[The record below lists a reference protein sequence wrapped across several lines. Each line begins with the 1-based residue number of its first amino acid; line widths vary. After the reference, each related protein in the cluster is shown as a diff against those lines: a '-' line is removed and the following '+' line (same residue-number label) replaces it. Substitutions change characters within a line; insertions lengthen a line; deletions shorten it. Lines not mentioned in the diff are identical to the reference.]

1 MRRPKG
7 AEPQPVRVVAEPTPG
22 PGGGGAYIS
31 GIALLSII
39 SLVCILGIFVGELTG
54 HRLLVGALI
63 GVVLLAYSFILLFL
77 RKGGF
82 TGV

>member
-1 MRRPKG
+1 MGDRAAAYG
-7 AEPQPVRVVAEPTPG
+7 AA
-22 PGGGGAYIS
+22 
-31 GIALLSII
+31 IAAL
-39 SLVCILGIFVGELTG
+39 SLVSLACIAGIVWGEVTS
-54 HRLLVGALI
+54 HRLVAGGLV

>member
-1 MRRPKG
+1 MNDREAKYG
-7 AEPQPVRVVAEPTPG
+7 TWIIALALVSLAAVVAIAWGEVAG
-22 PGGGGAYIS
+22 QRLVAGGA
-31 GIALLSII
+31 
-39 SLVCILGIFVGELTG
+39 V
-54 HRLLVGALI
+54 

>member
-1 MRRPKG
+1 MTDRETRYG
-7 AEPQPVRVVAEPTPG
+7 TWIAILAVVSLIAVVAIVAGELSG
-22 PGGGGAYIS
+22 QRLIGGA
-31 GIALLSII
+31 A
-39 SLVCILGIFVGELTG
+39 V
-54 HRLLVGALI
+54 

>member
-1 MRRPKG
+1 MNGRESRYGVWIVVLALVSLAAVLAIVWGEVAGRR
-7 AEPQPVRVVAEPTPG
+7 
-22 PGGGGAYIS
+22 
-31 GIALLSII
+31 
-39 SLVCILGIFVGELTG
+39 
-54 HRLLVGALI
+54 LVGGVAV

>member
-1 MRRPKG
+1 MTDRETRYG
-7 AEPQPVRVVAEPTPG
+7 TWVAILAVVSFVAVVAIAVGEFTG
-22 PGGGGAYIS
+22 QRLVGGA
-31 GIALLSII
+31 A
-39 SLVCILGIFVGELTG
+39 V
-54 HRLLVGALI
+54 

>member
-1 MRRPKG
+1 M
-7 AEPQPVRVVAEPTPG
+7 
-22 PGGGGAYIS
+22 
-31 GIALLSII
+31 LLS
-39 SLVCILGIFVGELTG
+39 LVSFVCVIGIVWAELAN
-54 HRLLVGALI
+54 HHHVGAALV

>member
-1 MRRPKG
+1 VSGVEERAAAYG
-7 AEPQPVRVVAEPTPG
+7 AR
-22 PGGGGAYIS
+22 
-31 GIALLSII
+31 IAVLSLLSLACVI
-39 SLVCILGIFVGELTG
+39 GIVWGELSG
-54 HRLLVGALI
+54 HRLVTGTLI

>member
-1 MRRPKG
+1 MTPVDRRQAVYG
-7 AEPQPVRVVAEPTPG
+7 LW
-22 PGGGGAYIS
+22 
-31 GIALLSII
+31 IAVLSVL
-39 SLVCILGIFVGELTG
+39 SLACVLGIVWAEVTSASPPQVASPSLWTD
-54 HRLLVGALI
+54 HRLLGGGLI

>member
-1 MRRPKG
+1 MNDRETRYG
-7 AEPQPVRVVAEPTPG
+7 TWIAVLSIVSFVAVLVIAWGEHAG
-22 PGGGGAYIS
+22 QRLVGGA
-31 GIALLSII
+31 A
-39 SLVCILGIFVGELTG
+39 
-54 HRLLVGALI
+54 I